1 MVRLLSTRAFMV
13 GLAPPSLLGS
23 GSRHCYGINLHRLAL
38 EGWICAVLKTAS
50 KKPVQAIAAMPAA
63 KQKPK
68 YDNLVYS
75 YSDSMGQLLDELKRL
90 EWRVK
95 GSRVEERIV

>member
-1 MVRLLSTRAFMV
+1 ML
-13 GLAPPSLLGS
+13 
-23 GSRHCYGINLHRLAL
+23 
-38 EGWICAVLKTAS
+38 
-50 KKPVQAIAAMPAA
+50 AA

>member
-1 MVRLLSTRAFMV
+1 ML
-13 GLAPPSLLGS
+13 
-23 GSRHCYGINLHRLAL
+23 
-38 EGWICAVLKTAS
+38 
-50 KKPVQAIAAMPAA
+50 AA

-95 GSRVEERIV
+95 DSRVEERIV